1 MRHGH
6 KLVRLP
12 NIIPKF
18 LKSYKKLSSEE
29 IILFT
34 PKNVP
39 FAKNFWAESSRSDKT
54 FREVLSWVLER
65 FHQERE
71 AKEIDGKASGEKLR
85 CWWIDKKRINSE
97 R

>member
-1 MRHGH
+1 MDENMRKWRQNETWSQTGG
-6 KLVRLP
+6 LP

-39 FAKNFWAESSRSDKT
+39 FAKNF
-54 FREVLSWVLER
+54 
-65 FHQERE
+65 
-71 AKEIDGKASGEKLR
+71 
-85 CWWIDKKRINSE
+85 
-97 R
+97 